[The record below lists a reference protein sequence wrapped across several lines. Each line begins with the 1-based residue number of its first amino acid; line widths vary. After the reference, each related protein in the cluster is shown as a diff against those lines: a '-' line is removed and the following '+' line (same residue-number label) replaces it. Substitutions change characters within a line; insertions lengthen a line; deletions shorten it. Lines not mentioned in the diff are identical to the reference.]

1 MSIIIGIDHGYY
13 AIKTAH
19 CSFPAGLTS
28 YGEHEPYTR
37 QGLLE
42 FGGCF
47 FVCGSGRQPIQRD
60 KTINDNY
67 YLLTLAAIAKE
78 IRQRGL
84 PPECSVR
91 IAAGLPLTSFGRDKP
106 RFKDYLLRSNQ
117 PVNFKFEGVEYSIT
131 IEEVAVFP
139 QGYAALMTEVGLLQD
154 EPSML
159 LMDLGGWTVD
169 LMRIDNAIP
178 AADTAH
184 SLELGMIRCVDD
196 IREQVRRE
204 TGLSLTD
211 AQIENMLA
219 GHPCT
224 VSDVVRDIVNRQ
236 GRKYTEHLLSATME
250 AGFDLHAIPAVLLGG
265 GASVVSRHLSPKDG
279 LCKTIF
285 LLDDKSERGRIRARV
300 GRRVAPQKRG
310 MKRPQYVFR
319 PNLNEPQHR
328 RAWALLQQVPPA
340 KRKEFLVQSILAAE
354 QTDRLEKSIR
364 KVVREELQ
372 AVNITGAV
380 PSPLSENA
388 IPDSALD
395 FLNSL

>member
-60 KTINDNY
+60 KTVNDNY

-106 RFKDYLLRSNQ
+106 KFKDYLLRSNQ
-117 PVNFKFEGVEYSIT
+117 PVNYKFEGVEYSIT
-131 IEEVAVFP
+131 IEEVATFP
-139 QGYAALMTEVGLLQD
+139 QGYAALMTETGLLQD

-178 AADTAH
+178 VA
-184 SLELGMIRCVDD
+184 
-196 IREQVRRE
+196 
-204 TGLSLTD
+204 
-211 AQIENMLA
+211 
-219 GHPCT
+219 
-224 VSDVVRDIVNRQ
+224 
-236 GRKYTEHLLSATME
+236 
-250 AGFDLHAIPAVLLGG
+250 DLHAIPAVLLGG
-265 GASVVSRHLSPKDG
+265 GASVVSRHLNPKDG

-285 LLDDKSERGRIRARV
+285 LLDDKVNAVGFERALTAVSRRKSEA
-300 GRRVAPQKRG
+300 
-310 MKRPQYVFR
+310 
-319 PNLNEPQHR
+319 
-328 RAWALLQQVPPA
+328 
-340 KRKEFLVQSILAAE
+340 
-354 QTDRLEKSIR
+354 
-364 KVVREELQ
+364 
-372 AVNITGAV
+372 
-380 PSPLSENA
+380 
-388 IPDSALD
+388 
-395 FLNSL
+395 

>member
-19 CSFPAGLTS
+19 CSFAAGLTS

-47 FVCGSGRQPIQRD
+47 FVCGTGRQPIQRD
-60 KTINDNY
+60 KTANDNY

-106 RFKDYLLRSNQ
+106 KFKDYLLRSNQ

-178 AADTAH
+178 VADTAH

-196 IREQVRRE
+196 IREQVQRE
-204 TGLSLTD
+204 TELSLTD

-219 GHPCT
+219 GQPCT
-224 VSDVVRDIVNRQ
+224 VSPTTRVLIHEKSSLAPPGQSLAFSLGDEKGFEWIGAYDITADELLAGADTAKTESKTAQAEALILELLADGKRMPSAELEKAVNER
-236 GRKYTEHLLSATME
+236 GISSRTMRTAKSRIGDRLVTE
-250 AGFDLHAIPAVLLGG
+250 
-265 GASVVSRHLSPKDG
+265 KDG
-279 LCKTIF
+279 T
-285 LLDDKSERGRIRARV
+285 
-300 GRRVAPQKRG
+300 
-310 MKRPQYVFR
+310 
-319 PNLNEPQHR
+319 
-328 RAWALLQQVPPA
+328 AWVCYL
-340 KRKEFLVQSILAAE
+340 R
-354 QTDRLEKSIR
+354 D
-364 KVVREELQ
+364 
-372 AVNITGAV
+372 
-380 PSPLSENA
+380 
-388 IPDSALD
+388 
-395 FLNSL
+395 

>member
-60 KTINDNY
+60 KTVNDNY
-67 YLLTLAAIAKE
+67 YLLTLAAIANE
-78 IRQRGL
+78 IHQRGL

-106 RFKDYLLRSNQ
+106 KFKDYLLRSKQ
-117 PVNFKFEGVEYSIT
+117 PVNFRFEGVEYRIT

-139 QGYAALMTEVGLLQD
+139 QGYAALMTETGLLQD

-211 AQIENMLA
+211 LQKSKRASVEKKIKTAQHALERFEGEILKCLDGTSNFTEDMIAKQIRRYQQELDDAKAEYAALQNARLNEAAEIRKLRTYYDEFRGWAEEFDAAPLEIKRMILSQLIER
-219 GHPCT
+219 
-224 VSDVVRDIVNRQ
+224 VEV
-236 GRKYTEHLLSATME
+236 GRKYQVTIKLNMEYQQFLEITEEQKLIPLISA
-250 AGFDLHAIPAVLLGG
+250 
-265 GASVVSRHLSPKDG
+265 
-279 LCKTIF
+279 
-285 LLDDKSERGRIRARV
+285 
-300 GRRVAPQKRG
+300 
-310 MKRPQYVFR
+310 
-319 PNLNEPQHR
+319 
-328 RAWALLQQVPPA
+328 
-340 KRKEFLVQSILAAE
+340 
-354 QTDRLEKSIR
+354 
-364 KVVREELQ
+364 
-372 AVNITGAV
+372 
-380 PSPLSENA
+380 
-388 IPDSALD
+388 
-395 FLNSL
+395 

>member
-84 PPECSVR
+84 PP
-91 IAAGLPLTSFGRDKP
+91 TSFGRDKP
-106 RFKDYLLRSNQ
+106 KFREYLLRSNQ

-159 LMDLGGWTVD
+159 LMDL
-169 LMRIDNAIP
+169 
-178 AADTAH
+178 
-184 SLELGMIRCVDD
+184 SLIH
-196 IREQVRRE
+196 I
-204 TGLSLTD
+204 
-211 AQIENMLA
+211 
-219 GHPCT
+219 
-224 VSDVVRDIVNRQ
+224 
-236 GRKYTEHLLSATME
+236 
-250 AGFDLHAIPAVLLGG
+250 
-265 GASVVSRHLSPKDG
+265 
-279 LCKTIF
+279 
-285 LLDDKSERGRIRARV
+285 
-300 GRRVAPQKRG
+300 
-310 MKRPQYVFR
+310 
-319 PNLNEPQHR
+319 
-328 RAWALLQQVPPA
+328 
-340 KRKEFLVQSILAAE
+340 
-354 QTDRLEKSIR
+354 
-364 KVVREELQ
+364 
-372 AVNITGAV
+372 
-380 PSPLSENA
+380 
-388 IPDSALD
+388 
-395 FLNSL
+395 